1 MEILNPGN
9 MLPFYESRFSQ
20 MKFRAGCKEFN
31 WAIPLDQGQSFAF
44 QIPVDVAPIGDYTW
58 QLLDSEGELHTSLLQ
73 SYLLYSEHSDGRAW
87 ITYEGGNPPIQ
98 NLDCG
103 VYSIVIR
110 NDRGSAVGYS
120 EEFRVMN
127 IGQRENAYKLTFSND
142 TDVDGIIY
150 QGGYV
155 QKLWLLDAIFD
166 TPEVVEATENAT
178 DGDAIEVLT
187 FQSVQTRSVLRFPY
201 FPDYWH
207 SVFPRLRM
215 IDNLV
220 ITKLETNQA
229 FDLADTGL
237 AFATEEQDV
246 CFKKGILS
254 WIASTQVMVG
264 CETNMDLV
272 YLDNVAL

>member
-1 MEILNPGN
+1 M
-9 MLPFYESRFSQ
+9 
-20 MKFRAGCKEFN
+20 
-31 WAIPLDQGQSFAF
+31 
-44 QIPVDVAPIGDYTW
+44 
-58 QLLDSEGELHTSLLQ
+58 
-73 SYLLYSEHSDGRAW
+73 
-87 ITYEGGNPPIQ
+87 
-98 NLDCG
+98 
-103 VYSIVIR
+103 
-110 NDRGSAVGYS
+110 
-120 EEFRVMN
+120 
-127 IGQRENAYKLTFSND
+127 
-142 TDVDGIIY
+142 
-150 QGGYV
+150 
-155 QKLWLLDAIFD
+155 
-166 TPEVVEATENAT
+166 
-178 DGDAIEVLT
+178 LT